1 MEHVAYFKRSVH
13 QKVLMIEHHV
23 THEIIPVTKVK
34 QRISLRGTG
43 RFVYRLQFPIIAM
56 FGKLLDNK
64 NMLRGKNF
72 LKMLRQ
78 LPIIK
83 LNPSSAKSFTKTS
96 FFVIS
101 FLIFYNG
108 RHNAEFRILF

>member
-1 MEHVAYFKRSVH
+1 MSKVWFELSKKDSELCIVLLISVNAGDNFC
-13 QKVLMIEHHV
+13 
-23 THEIIPVTKVK
+23 TTD
-34 QRISLRGTG
+34 
-43 RFVYRLQFPIIAM
+43 AM

-83 LNPSSAKSFTKTS
+83 
-96 FFVIS
+96 
-101 FLIFYNG
+101 
-108 RHNAEFRILF
+108 E

>member
-43 RFVYRLQFPIIAM
+43 RFVYRLQFSIIMSWACTVHRVQ
-56 FGKLLDNK
+56 GTTLDSVLINLDK
-64 NMLRGKNF
+64 TFFALGQAYVALSRV
-72 LKMLRQ
+72 
-78 LPIIK
+78 
-83 LNPSSAKSFTKTS
+83 TS
-96 FFVIS
+96 FDLFASHVI
-101 FLIFYNG
+101 
-108 RHNAEFRILF
+108 